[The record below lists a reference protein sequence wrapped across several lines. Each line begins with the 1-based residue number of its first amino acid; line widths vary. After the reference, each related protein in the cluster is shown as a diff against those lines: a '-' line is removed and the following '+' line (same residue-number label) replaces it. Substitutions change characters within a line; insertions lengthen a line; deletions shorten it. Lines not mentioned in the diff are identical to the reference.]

1 MNIGIIIGR
10 IGDIDGVSLETEKWL
25 HVLKERMAHDLFII
39 SGRYTANI
47 LEDDKQTLLPALS
60 FFSPECEWE
69 QKRAFYFPDE
79 DPSELMRHLN
89 HLEDVI
95 AIQLFKWV
103 IKNKID
109 VILVEN
115 GSALPCHLSMGMGIR
130 ELVQHTGIRTICHD
144 HDFYWERRERYKTPH
159 KEIEEII
166 KNTFPLQYAHVRHAV
181 INTDAQES
189 LRHKY
194 KLDSMVVPNVMDF
207 DKPYGL
213 LDDYNSDMLTSL
225 GLDESDIPL
234 FQVTR
239 IVKRK
244 GIETAI
250 ELIEKIDDKR
260 VKLVV
265 TGSKADDERL
275 GYFKELLNIINDK
288 NLDDRIFFG
297 YRRILPERG
306 RSIHGEKVYSIPDS
320 YAVSKAC
327 TYFSIYEGFGNAF
340 VECVL
345 AKRPIFVNNY
355 KPVYWPEIG
364 SKGFKTVMI
373 EDNNLT
379 DKAVQE
385 IDEIIHNEKLC
396 NEITEYNY
404 NLAKQHFTYD
414 QLQAKLEVLFNF

>member
-1 MNIGIIIGR
+1 MNIGVIIGR
-10 IGDIDGVSLETEKWL
+10 IGDIDGVSLETEKWI
-25 HVLKERMAHDLFII
+25 HVLKERMGHEIFIM
-39 SGRYTANI
+39 SGRYTNDI
-47 LEDDKQTLLPALS
+47 IEDDKQELVPALS

-79 DPSELMRHLN
+79 DPSELLRHLY

-103 IKNKID
+103 IKHNID

-144 HDFYWERRERYKTPH
+144 HDFYWERKDRYKTPH

-213 LDDYNSDMLTSL
+213 LDDYNSDMLSSI
-225 GLDESDIPL
+225 GLNEGDIPL

-250 ELIEKIDDKR
+250 ELLEKIDDKR

-275 GYFKELLNIINDK
+275 GYFKDLLEIINEK
-288 NLDDRIFFG
+288 KLNDRVHFG
-297 YRRILPERG
+297 YRRILPDRG
-306 RSIHGEKVYSIPDS
+306 TSIHGDKIYSIPDS
-320 YAVSKAC
+320 YAVARAC
-327 TYFSIYEGFGNAF
+327 TYFSTYEGFGNAF
-340 VECVL
+340 IECVL

-355 KPVYWPEIG
+355 KPVYWQEIG
-364 SKGFKTVMI
+364 SKGFKTVML
-373 EDNNLT
+373 EDNELT
-379 DKAVQE
+379 DKAVKE
-385 IDEIIHNEKLC
+385 MDEIIHNEELG
-396 NEITEYNY
+396 NEIAEFNY
-404 NLAKQHFTYD
+404 NLAKKHFTYD
-414 QLQAKLEVLFNF
+414 QLQEKLEVLFNI